1 MSHKHE
7 ANESDIVS
15 FAFNR
20 KKIRYNVLEDLVS
33 DSLIDTTATMFID
46 VRYILDIMRIEYY
59 KDAVTRELV
68 PSSNRVIAELLNLV
82 VHYKRY
88 LTEKRSCRAEF
99 VLMFDSGLPDPA
111 KMAIN
116 ELYGSVRTGKT
127 VKPSYLGFLANKVQR
142 IASCIPGLR
151 VVNSRERDLTCIPL
165 LVKDKLSSI
174 HNLFLSDDPLFHE
187 ISSEF
192 RNFLNL
198 RANGEYSRSIPR
210 NKFFRHLFE
219 KNKWTVKKEEETAID
234 DSYVRLFL
242 NLVGGDDECAVDD
255 FKNKKAVN
263 LINKIR
269 QSETKFIN
277 YSAVKGLVSDE
288 AMLKLEERDFCYNV
302 FAHASA
308 VDDAERLDIL
318 AQFNDCNRTSRKEF
332 NHYNLEYFGGIVEE
346 SVLFSSI

>member
-1 MSHKHE
+1 MNHKHE
-7 ANESDIVS
+7 ANESDIVG

-20 KKIRYNVLEDLVS
+20 KKIKYSVLDELVS
-33 DSLIDTTATMFID
+33 DSLLDTTVTMFID
-46 VRYILDIMRIEYY
+46 VRYVLDIMRIEYY

-88 LTEKRSCRAEF
+88 LAEKRSCRAEF
-99 VLMFDSGLPDPA
+99 VLLFDSGLPDPN
-111 KMAIN
+111 KTTVN
-116 ELYGSVRTGKT
+116 ELYGSSRTQKT
-127 VKPSYLGFLANKVQR
+127 VKPTYLGFLANKVQR
-142 IASCIPGLR
+142 IAPCVPGLR
-151 VVNSRERDLTCIPL
+151 VVNSRERDLTCVPL
-165 LVKDKLSSI
+165 LVKDELTSV

-187 ISSEF
+187 MSFEF

-198 RANGEYSRSIPR
+198 RANGEHSRSIPR

-269 QSETKFIN
+269 QSETKFIE
-277 YSAVKGLVSDE
+277 YSAVEGHVSDE
-288 AMLKLEERDFCYNV
+288 ALLTLEARDFCYNV

-346 SVLFSSI
+346 SVLFASI